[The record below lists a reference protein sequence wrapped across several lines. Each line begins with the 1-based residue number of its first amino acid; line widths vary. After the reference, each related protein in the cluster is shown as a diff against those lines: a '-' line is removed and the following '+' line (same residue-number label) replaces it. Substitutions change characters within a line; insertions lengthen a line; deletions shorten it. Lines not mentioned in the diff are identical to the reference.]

1 MGRRK
6 HSRRKLSLD
15 DIPPPPP
22 PVEEVD
28 WNTQTEEASAFSDA
42 FGDKD
47 ELDVTMEGPYSPHR
61 HQYQPQ
67 MQSRSLGV
75 NREYNEVALTE
86 SDPKYSDNP
95 EYSDKVIIEEEEE
108 EQDCPSSAQLWHSL
122 LPAFC
127 TVIGIRHCYNRTHSL
142 RHISRSKDNA
152 APPTNQRELS
162 SAART
167 RDRRTGRN
175 EALVL
180 QRRRRRQC
188 KRCQGFGK
196 ASFFQVAEWHDCHG
210 LSCCCCSSDWPRSSL
225 R

>member
-6 HSRRKLSLD
+6 HSRRELSLD

-28 WNTQTEEASAFSDA
+28 WNTQIEEVSAFLESFD
-42 FGDKD
+42 DKD
-47 ELDVTMEGPYSPHR
+47 ELDVAMEGPYSPHR

-108 EQDCPSSAQLWHSL
+108 EQDRPSLEYHQRSSGILSRQPSGLSL
-122 LPAFC
+122 GVDTA
-127 TVIGIRHCYNRTHSL
+127 I
-142 RHISRSKDNA
+142 
-152 APPTNQRELS
+152 
-162 SAART
+162 
-167 RDRRTGRN
+167 TGRTAYDTSV
-175 EALVL
+175 EVKTTPHL
-180 QRRRRRQC
+180 QQIEE
-188 KRCQGFGK
+188 
-196 ASFFQVAEWHDCHG
+196 SFRVQQE
-210 LSCCCCSSDWPRSSL
+210 
-225 R
+225 